1 MMPSHIFRVPLKR
14 ANIRLF
20 PDRRGIFQISSVSG
34 RVNAIIDMLG
44 GLESMNKAP
53 QRLRKCTSR
62 NVQKTGIALLSLII
76 ILGGLLRVDAAFSD
90 DNFHINQVVLKQAE
104 DKWGKEASARLIA
117 WENIVRSDRNNS
129 DRDKLEKVNAFM
141 NKTMT
146 YAEDINIWGVSD
158 YWATPLE
165 FVSRGAGDCE
175 EYAIAKYFTLKAM
188 GISDDKLSIAYVKV
202 LHLNRSHMVLTYVSK
217 PGDEPLIL
225 DNLNHSIK
233 SASERLDLTP
243 IFSFNGTALWMARQ
257 RGEGEVTDS
266 SRLRPW
272 RDLLKRI
279 LENNL

>member
-1 MMPSHIFRVPLKR
+1 MMPFRIFHVPLKR
-14 ANIRLF
+14 TNIRFF
-20 PDRRGIFQISSVSG
+20 PDRRDIFQIASVSG
-34 RVNAIIDMLG
+34 RINAINDMLG
-44 GLESMNKAP
+44 GSESMNKAL
-53 QRLRKCTSR
+53 QRLRQPISR
-62 NVQKTGIALLSLII
+62 NVQKMGIALLSLI

-90 DNFHINQVVLKQAE
+90 DNFHINQGVLKQAE
-104 DKWGKEASARLIA
+104 DKWGKEAPARLIA
-117 WENIVRSDRNNS
+117 WENIVRSGRNNS

-146 YAEDINIWGVSD
+146 YAEDITIWGVPD

-188 GISDDKLSIAYVKV
+188 GIPDDKLNIAYVKA
-202 LHLNRSHMVLTYVSK
+202 LQLNRSHMVLTYVSK

-225 DNLNHSIK
+225 DNLNDSIK
-233 SASERLDLTP
+233 SASERRDLTP
-243 IFSFNGTALWMARQ
+243 IFSFNGTVLWMARQ

-279 LENNL
+279 SENNL